1 MNLKR
6 QKSVIKN
13 REFRGDKKDTSY
25 FTKKLKEFGMKVP
38 KYLSNGKISQKQF
51 KTLQNR
57 LLNKISN
64 RQKEEIKYNE
74 QTKKLDNQIKQQIK
88 FFNERVDIVSSIVK
102 KKYNFTVKDWNYITG
117 VPITYMGRNKTFDNY
132 NDDIILKHKSFK
144 RLHLSDN
151 NARKEHLK
159 YMKKLTKNMTVKHFE
174 EWFVENNGA
183 SEWFKNE
190 YLKGQLFDELN
201 ERDIETLMD
210 YFNSLSGIKK
220 ELVVKQALNK
230 IKEKYENSDNPVDY
244 KFKAYNQVMRNLIN
258 YGKNDEV
265 S

>member
-6 QKSVIKN
+6 QKSSINN
-13 REFRGDKKDTSY
+13 RKYSGGKKDIKY
-25 FTKKLKEFGMKVP
+25 FTKKLKEFGLVVP
-38 KYLSNGKISQKQF
+38 KYLSKGITQKQF
-51 KTLQNR
+51 NSLKNK
-57 LLNKISN
+57 LLNNIST
-64 RQKEEIKYNE
+64 RQKEEEIYNN
-74 QTKKLDNQIKQQIK
+74 QTKKLNNEIKQQIK
-88 FFNERVDIVSSIVK
+88 LFNERVDIVSEIVR

-117 VPITYMGRNKTFDNY
+117 KPITYMGRNKTFDNY

-144 RLHLSDN
+144 RLRLSDN

-159 YMKKLTKNMTVKHFE
+159 YMKELTKGMTVKNFE
-174 EWFVENNGA
+174 SWFVENKGA
-183 SEWFKNE
+183 SDWFRNS
-190 YLKGQLFDELN
+190 YLTGSLFDYLTDK
-201 ERDIETLMD
+201 DIESLMD

-220 ELVVKQALNK
+220 ELVIKQALNK
-230 IKEKYENSDNPVDY
+230 IKEKYENSDDPNAY